1 MQVLYFQSLESSF
14 FHCTVNCST
23 ETGAECVNQVWRDV
37 LGRWYRGCRQVSGVL
52 PRPRWECATSTNTEG
67 YWTTLA
73 DCLPDEENCL
83 QGPAKRKRLDPPW
96 ILD

>member
-1 MQVLYFQSLESSF
+1 MLKTELDYITISIVGPCFTES
-14 FHCTVNCST
+14 
-23 ETGAECVNQVWRDV
+23 GAECVNQAWRDV
-37 LGRWYRGCRQVSGVL
+37 LGRWYRGCRQVVGVL
-52 PRPRWECATSTNTEG
+52 ADGPIYQCATSTNTEG
-67 YWTTLA
+67 YWTTLG

>member
-1 MQVLYFQSLESSF
+1 MDWFYWASAGCLTESG
-14 FHCTVNCST
+14 VD
-23 ETGAECVNQVWRDV
+23 CVNDVWRDV
-37 LGRWYRGCRQVSGVL
+37 LGRWYRGCRQTSRRK
-52 PRPRWECATSTNTEG
+52 PKWECATSTNSEG
-67 YWTTLA
+67 YWTTLG